1 MAQGTS
7 SAIEPSSPW
16 TDDSGPNIIEII
28 HNPKARYLLTP
39 ANLGVLLTVRLQ
51 SSHLICI
58 FLQAGHEIP
67 QGLC

>member
-7 SAIEPSSPW
+7 AAIEPSSPW

-39 ANLGVLLTVRLQ
+39 ANLGILLTVCLQ
-51 SSHLICI
+51 LSHLCI
-58 FLQAGHEIP
+58 FLQAGQEIP
-67 QGLC
+67 QGLR